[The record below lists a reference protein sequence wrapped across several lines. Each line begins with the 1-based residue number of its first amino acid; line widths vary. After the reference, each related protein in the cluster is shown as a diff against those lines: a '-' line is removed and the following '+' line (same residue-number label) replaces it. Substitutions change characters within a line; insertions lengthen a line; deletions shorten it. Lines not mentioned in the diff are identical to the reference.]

1 MATHGGFDV
10 LWSSAGLV
18 LRQDPQGMD
27 YVSSLFDRGL
37 TTGQVAG
44 VIAAGIFIGELDWL
58 FETDVSL
65 AALLD

>member
-1 MATHGGFDV
+1 
-10 LWSSAGLV
+10 
-18 LRQDPQGMD
+18 MD